1 MSISISKIDYDNKI
15 QKLISDYGIA
25 QSAYISNL
33 DKNDIIKS
41 DAFLKQMT
49 DINSKMSI
57 FSNTYAEKI
66 QSDVLKSPP
75 TSYLTD
81 GNTLAEFAQYSND
94 IKNMNEKNTELDGIN
109 ESLLL
114 QRNMYS
120 VYSVLYLIVVA
131 IILLLIFIKINPQTA
146 DRLELFILFL
156 LIVILF
162 YIYRNVFYNI
172 KNRIVSFITK
182 IIVWIKRSLYSN
194 NY

>member
-131 IILLLIFIKINPQTA
+131 IIVLLIFIKINPQTA

>member
-1 MSISISKIDYDNKI
+1 MSKTDYDNKI

-57 FSNTYAEKI
+57 FSNTYADKI
-66 QSDVLKSPP
+66 QSDGLKPPP

-81 GNTLAEFAQYSND
+81 GNTLVEFAQYSDD

-120 VYSVLYLIVVA
+120 RHSVLYLVVVA
-131 IILLLIFIKINPQTA
+131 IVVLLIFIKINPQTV

-156 LIVILF
+156 LIVILL

-172 KNRIVSFITK
+172 KNRIVAFITK
-182 IIVWIKRSLYSN
+182 IFVWIKRSLYSN

>member
-66 QSDVLKSPP
+66 KSDVLKSPP

-120 VYSVLYLIVVA
+120 RHSVLYLVVVA
-131 IILLLIFIKINPQTA
+131 IVVLLIFIKINPQTV

-156 LIVILF
+156 LIVILL

-172 KNRIVSFITK
+172 KNRIAAFITK
-182 IIVWIKRSLYSN
+182 IFVWIKRSLYSN

>member
-1 MSISISKIDYDNKI
+1 MSMSKTDYDNKI

-57 FSNTYAEKI
+57 FSNTYADKI
-66 QSDVLKSPP
+66 QSDGLKSPP

-81 GNTLAEFAQYSND
+81 GNTLVEFAQYSD
-94 IKNMNEKNTELDGIN
+94 AIKNMNEKNTELDGIN

-120 VYSVLYLIVVA
+120 RHSVLYLVVVA
-131 IILLLIFIKINPQTA
+131 IVVLLIFIKINPQTV

-156 LIVILF
+156 LIVILL

-172 KNRIVSFITK
+172 KNRIVAFITK
-182 IIVWIKRSLYSN
+182 IFVWIKRSLYSN